1 MGLTKSLFHENYYY
15 DSRLDLLYDAEYEEF
30 CFEQQ
35 KNEDQKAQRI
45 HSGRSNQHEIRSADT
60 FHALRKPKNN

>member
-1 MGLTKSLFHENYYY
+1 MGLTKSLLHENYYY
-15 DSRLDLLYDAEYEEF
+15 DSRNDFLYDAEYEEF

-45 HSGRSNQHEIRSADT
+45 HSRRSNQH
-60 FHALRKPKNN
+60 